1 MIRVQVTERLIF
13 EANELLD
20 GINKNSMKKRPSF
33 KDEDPLLGAI
43 GEIAVIDYCWSN
55 DLLAYKHQDQKRHP
69 ASLRPH
75 DRSQSPKGQHHTRD
89 ALSREL
95 RVNE

>member
-20 GINKNSMKKRPSF
+20 GINQNSMKKRPSF

-55 DLLAYKHQDQKRHP
+55 DLLA
-69 ASLRPH
+69 
-75 DRSQSPKGQHHTRD
+75 
-89 ALSREL
+89 
-95 RVNE
+95 